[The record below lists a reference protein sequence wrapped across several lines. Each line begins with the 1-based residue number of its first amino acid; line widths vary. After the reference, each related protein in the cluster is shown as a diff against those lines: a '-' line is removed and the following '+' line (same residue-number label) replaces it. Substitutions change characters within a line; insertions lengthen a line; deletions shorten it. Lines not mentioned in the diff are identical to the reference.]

1 MKLQDFIQFT
11 GLDLD
16 ALDTDTLRRLVS
28 AQGQTLNRRI
38 SNIKYNPDASQI
50 PIKSI
55 MESGGR
61 FTTRSHYR
69 KTQHGK
75 PVPMTRKELI
85 TEAKREI
92 NFAKKSYSTVK
103 GAKALKAANQK
114 IGGGQTSK
122 EYAKKKAKEARAK
135 VREQIY
141 AENKAAGR
149 RANKYTPAQKYA
161 MKQAGKQ
168 AYKEAKKSYDD
179 AVTDYWEQYRRYKEE
194 NNVQGS
200 PTEVS
205 ENVSEYAFQSEE
217 DKRNHFE
224 KIVENYYLNPSE
236 DEEIEDNN
244 PLKLADENEY
254 DDWENTDEEL
264 PFK

>member
-16 ALDTDTLRRLVS
+16 SLDTDTLRHLVS
-28 AQGQTLNRRI
+28 AHGQTLNRRI

-50 PIKSI
+50 PVKFI

-92 NFAKKSYSTVK
+92 NFAKKAYSTVK
-103 GAKALKAANQK
+103 GAKALKASNQR

-122 EYAKKKAKEARAK
+122 EYAKEKQKEARAK

-141 AENKAAGR
+141 AENRAAGR

-168 AYKEAKKSYDD
+168 AYKEAKKAYDE
-179 AVTDYWEQYRRYKEE
+179 AIADYWEQFRRYKEE

-200 PTEVS
+200 PTEVA
-205 ENVSEYAFQSEE
+205 ENVSKYAFQSDEE
-217 DKRNHFE
+217 KKEHFE
-224 KIVENYYLNPSE
+224 KIIENYYLNSSE

-244 PLKLADENEY
+244 PLKLINENVYDE
-254 DDWENTDEEL
+254 WEDTDEEL